1 MRIDLFL
8 FGTGN
13 LRVTHPLFFL
23 KENLSEIIQ
32 GEEAGIRAQFHM
44 PEALSNSVSPRLY
57 VGHRWHGLTER
68 NSATR
73 ASSSNLRGCQNVG

>member
-1 MRIDLFL
+1 MKIDLFL

-13 LRVTHPLFFL
+13 LSVTHPLFFL

-44 PEALSNSVSPRLY
+44 PEALSNS
-57 VGHRWHGLTER
+57 
-68 NSATR
+68 
-73 ASSSNLRGCQNVG
+73 CQSTAVCGPSLAWLD

>member
-1 MRIDLFL
+1 MKIDLFL

-13 LRVTHPLFFL
+13 LSVTHPLFFL

-32 GEEAGIRAQFHM
+32 GEEAGIRAQFQM